1 MYKLYKFK
9 VNYFLL
15 ICNTSRKHHNM
26 QVKGCQVKKVVSSD
40 HWTAFYFSELVMI
53 FMEGELESS
62 DSSQSCVARS
72 RSLARWDLHTDTSLR
87 LEDAKPL
94 TGGEQRR
101 TSRWRLATWC
111 VVCSLQSPD
120 SHSQVVW
127 PSAELGWPAALARRH
142 AAPELSPVSW
152 SEILYLH
159 LPTNNLQ
166 YSLSCKYYFTFLS
179 SL

>member
-1 MYKLYKFK
+1 
-9 VNYFLL
+9 
-15 ICNTSRKHHNM
+15 M
-26 QVKGCQVKKVVSSD
+26 QVKGCQVEKVVSSD

-72 RSLARWDLHTDTSLR
+72 RSLARWDLDTSLR

-120 SHSQVVW
+120 SHSQVSRLTISW
-127 PSAELGWPAALARRH
+127 AELTSSSGQATRSSQ
-142 AAPELSPVSW
+142 LSPVSW

>member
-1 MYKLYKFK
+1 
-9 VNYFLL
+9 
-15 ICNTSRKHHNM
+15 M

-72 RSLARWDLHTDTSLR
+72 RSLARWDLHTDTSLG

-120 SHSQVVW
+120 SHSQVSRLTISW
-127 PSAELGWPAALARRH
+127 AGLTSSSGQAH
-142 AAPELSPVSW
+142 AAPSS
-152 SEILYLH
+152 
-159 LPTNNLQ
+159 LPSADQRYCISTYQQTILQ